1 MSSVFNGNR
10 FTKPVDSR
18 VLRYPVAASQVISI
32 GDFLYWND
40 TDKVVAPMSV
50 YVGSGTAATDHTAL
64 AALFVGVA
72 GQSRIASQV
81 TAGEIQVITEC
92 VYEADCAST
101 SSLLPGQAVSVVS
114 SGASAAGAIQ
124 DYKVVVTATAGKA
137 IGVVVGAYKSGAL
150 TKVTV
155 RLIGLA
161 ARNTI

>member
-1 MSSVFNGNR
+1 MSAVFNGNR
-10 FTKPVDSR
+10 FTKPLDTR

-40 TDKVVAPMSV
+40 ADKVVAPMSA
-50 YVGSGTAATDHTAL
+50 YTGSGTAATDHTAL

-72 GQSRIASQV
+72 GQARLSSQT
-81 TAGEIQVITEC
+81 TAGYIQVITEC

-114 SGASAAGAIQ
+114 SGASAVGAIQ

-137 IGVVVGAYKSGAL
+137 IGIVCGAYVAGAL

-161 ARNTI
+161 ARHTI

>member
-1 MSSVFNGNR
+1 MSSTFNGGR
-10 FTKPVDSR
+10 FTKPTEGI

-72 GQSRIASQV
+72 GQSRIAQQT
-81 TAGEIQVITEC
+81 TAGEIQVITQC
-92 VYEADCAST
+92 IYEADCAST
-101 SSLLPGQAVSVVS
+101 SSLLPGQMVSVVS

-124 DYKVVVTATAGKA
+124 DFKVVVTATAGKA
-137 IGVVVGAYKSGAL
+137 IGVVCGAYKSGAL

-161 ARNTI
+161 SRNLI

>member
-1 MSSVFNGNR
+1 MSSTFNGNR
-10 FTKPVDSR
+10 FIKPTDTR
-18 VLRYPVAASQVISI
+18 LLRYPVAASQIISI

-72 GQSRIASQV
+72 AQSRIAAQV

-101 SSLLPGQAVSVVS
+101 SSLLPGQMVSVVS
-114 SGASAAGAIQ
+114 SGVQAAAAIQ
-124 DYKVVVTATAGKA
+124 DFKVVVTATAAKA
-137 IGVVVGAYKSGAL
+137 IGVVCGPYISGAL

-155 RLIGLA
+155 RLVGLA
-161 ARNTI
+161 ARNLI

>member
-32 GDFLYWND
+32 GDFLYWDD
-40 TDKVVAPMSV
+40 TNKVVAPLSA

-72 GQSRIASQV
+72 GQARIASMT
-81 TAGEIQVITEC
+81 TAGFIQVVTEC

-101 SSLLPGQAVSVVS
+101 STLLPGQAVSVVS
-114 SGASAAGAIQ
+114 SGAAAAGAIQ
-124 DYKVVVTATAGKA
+124 DFRVVVTATPSKA
-137 IGVVVGAYKSGAL
+137 IGIVCGEYKAGAA